1 MAFPSNPS
9 TNQTYVTPAGSTY
22 IFKNGCWNA
31 QSGSSSGGSGGSTAS
46 TNLTV
51 IPVPT
56 NLVLASSHSG
66 NILECS
72 DAANLD
78 VPVGLAAGFNVS
90 INLPATGSIT
100 ITPASGVTINGQTS
114 VITRSAVNSILALI
128 PTSVTDVYKL
138 TGV

>member
-9 TNQTYVTPAGSTY
+9 TNQTYVTPSGSTY
-22 IFKNGCWNA
+22 TFKNGCWNA
-31 QSGSSSGGSGGSTAS
+31 QSGSSSGGSSGATAS

-51 IPVPT
+51 IPVST
-56 NLVLASSHSG
+56 NLLLASSHSG
-66 NILECS
+66 NILECL

-78 VPVGLAAGFNVS
+78 VPLGLVAGFNVN
-90 INLPATGSIT
+90 INLPSTGSIT
-100 ITPASGVTINGQTS
+100 ITPATGVTINGQTS
-114 VITRSAVNSILALI
+114 VITRSAINSVLALL